1 MKALVYV
8 GQKQLEFR
16 EVPDP
21 VLREGEVLV
30 QIESVGICGSD
41 MHAYLGHD
49 ERRPEPLILGHE
61 AAGTIVT
68 GNSKGKRVTINPLV
82 SCSDCSYCLDGRENL
97 CSERQI
103 ISMQPREGAFA
114 EYVAIPETNVVE
126 VPSHVE
132 WDKAA
137 LAEPI
142 ACGWHAT
149 RIAREKLHGNN
160 WASANTLVIGGG
172 AIGIGAALS
181 LHAQGVK
188 NVVLAERNETR
199 VAYLRA
205 LGEFDVVSTA
215 QLSTDAGYDLVIDC
229 VGMGATRQQ
238 ASQSVLAGGM
248 IVSIGLGDSLDGLD
262 LRRFT
267 LQEIGFVGTYT
278 YTHDDFCQTAKAI
291 FDGTLGSL
299 SWTEPRTLADGGQAF
314 TEILTGVAAA
324 PKIILKPKL

>member
-8 GQKQLEFR
+8 GPKQLEFR

-21 VLREGEVLV
+21 GLREREVLV

-49 ERRPEPLILGHE
+49 ERRPAPLILGHE
-61 AAGTIVT
+61 AAGTVVT
-68 GNSKGKRVTINPLV
+68 GLNQGRRVTINPLV
-82 SCSDCSYCLDGRENL
+82 SCGECSYCSGGRENL
-97 CSERQI
+97 CPKRQI

-126 VPSHVE
+126 VPNHVE

-149 RIAREKLHGNN
+149 RIAREKLHGNL
-160 WASANTLVIGGG
+160 ASAHTLVIGGG

-188 NVVLAERNETR
+188 NVVLAERNESR

-205 LGEFDVVSTA
+205 IGEFEVISTS

-262 LRRFT
+262 MRRFT

-291 FDGTLGSL
+291 FEGALGSL

-314 TEILTGVAAA
+314 TDILTGVAAA
-324 PKIILKPKL
+324 PKLILKPKL